1 VAEKLLEAT
10 VGEKAEE
17 LRKNA
22 LKWKAEAEA
31 AVAPGGSSDKNFR
44 EFVEK
49 LGAGVTK
56 TKDNGY

>member
-1 VAEKLLEAT
+1 LEAT